1 MPNVIFLQISGNV
14 GNVRVR
20 PLFSKPCMFEEAGV
34 GLWLCQVPEVL
45 TTQTW
50 PCRVKNLWFGAI
62 GEWLGET
69 YTHTDKHSKA
79 WGKNGGLGIQ
89 T

>member
-34 GLWLCQVPEVL
+34 GLWLC
-45 TTQTW
+45 
-50 PCRVKNLWFGAI
+50 
-62 GEWLGET
+62 
-69 YTHTDKHSKA
+69 
-79 WGKNGGLGIQ
+79 
-89 T
+89 